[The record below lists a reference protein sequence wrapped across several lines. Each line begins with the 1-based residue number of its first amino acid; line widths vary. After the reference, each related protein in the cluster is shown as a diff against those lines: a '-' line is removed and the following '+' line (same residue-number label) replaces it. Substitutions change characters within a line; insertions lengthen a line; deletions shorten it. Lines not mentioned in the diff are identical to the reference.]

1 VVWSPLDS
9 IFERDPEVT
18 RPPRTLSAGIVPY
31 KNTDQGIRFL
41 ILRSFNYWD
50 FPKGEVEPGE
60 DPLEAAIRE
69 MQEES
74 GLVNPQFV
82 YGKSHYDTEPYSKGK
97 VARYF
102 LAQISADQK
111 VEMGISK
118 VLGVPEHQEFR
129 WASAEESEY
138 LFGPRLNRVLA
149 WALGKI
155 NS

>member
-1 VVWSPLDS
+1 M
-9 IFERDPEVT
+9 T

-31 KNTDQGIRFL
+31 KNTEQGVRFL

-82 YGKSHYDTEPYSKGK
+82 HGKNHYDTEPYSKGK

-111 VEMGISK
+111 VVMGISK
-118 VLGVPEHQEFR
+118 VLGVPEHQEYR
-129 WASAEESEY
+129 WASAEECEY
-138 LFGPRLNRVLA
+138 LFGPRLTRVLG
-149 WALGKI
+149 WAKAKLNI
-155 NS
+155 